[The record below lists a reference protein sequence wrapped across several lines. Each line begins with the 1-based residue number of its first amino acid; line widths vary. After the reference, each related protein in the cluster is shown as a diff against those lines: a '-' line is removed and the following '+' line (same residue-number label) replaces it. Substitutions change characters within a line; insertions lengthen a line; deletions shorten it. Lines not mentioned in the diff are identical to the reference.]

1 LTGKN
6 KQLTSAQVSA
16 ILTGKRQ
23 RTPSSFDITRYIF
36 MIPVF
41 FVAGIV
47 PLLTGMVPYDLGH
60 LGEYPWL
67 ADTVQNDFFLLYKAY
82 AVWTVGIIMAVM
94 FALKLTDDE
103 SRGRIKAGRRWLI
116 PLAVFGV
123 IAVISTIASPFR
135 KTGLSLLGGFEH
147 HENLFI
153 LLCYLM
159 IVIYSYIALTDEHGV
174 NFLKIAFSVLT
185 CLESLLGISQATG
198 HDFFNTAVGKM
209 IMVPEKYKEVRD
221 TLKFNFAGSGNHQ
234 VYLTM
239 FNPNYVGVYASMM
252 LPICAVLIFTSNKL
266 WKKIW
271 WALMFIGVLISAV
284 GCGSKTFMLS
294 LFVSFVFGI
303 ILMRKTLKKG
313 WPVLVGVFALALV
326 AGGVYFKRINV
337 NPAQYLVNALK
348 SQKMAP
354 WLTDVSFNSDNVR
367 FTYNGK
373 AVTVVLEDASG
384 AAGMTVTDADG
395 NPLTVSVV
403 DAVTDE
409 AGNTTP
415 AHYVVE
421 DEALSQLSFTPSQY
435 TNDKTGET
443 LELMSMKLP
452 TGYDMKFTKTDS
464 GYSYVTNAMKLDTP
478 VNAPS
483 VIWTD
488 YPEAY
493 TGRGYI
499 WGRTI
504 PLLKKHIVLGAGAD
518 AFMEA
523 FPQNDYI
530 GELNT
535 YEGTQLISKP
545 HNMYLELAVNE
556 GLVALII
563 AIAIL
568 IIYIIDS
575 FRALWKLD
583 PLGELAG
590 FGIALFLGVIGFA
603 FAALTNDSS
612 LVHTPLFAVILGS
625 GFAMNHILRDSAAG
639 EQ

>member
-1 LTGKN
+1 MSGKN

-313 WPVLVGVFALALV
+313 WPVLVGVFALTLV

-395 NPLTVSVV
+395 NSLTVSVV

>member
-1 LTGKN
+1 MSGKN

-395 NPLTVSVV
+395 NSLTVSVV

>member
-1 LTGKN
+1 
-6 KQLTSAQVSA
+6 
-16 ILTGKRQ
+16 
-23 RTPSSFDITRYIF
+23 

>member
-1 LTGKN
+1 MTGKN

>member
-1 LTGKN
+1 MSGKN

-395 NPLTVSVV
+395 NSLTVSVV

-568 IIYIIDS
+568 IFYIIDS

>member
-1 LTGKN
+1 MTGKN

-313 WPVLVGVFALALV
+313 WPVLVGVFALTLV

>member
-1 LTGKN
+1 MTGKN

-395 NPLTVSVV
+395 NSLTVSVV

>member
-1 LTGKN
+1 
-6 KQLTSAQVSA
+6 
-16 ILTGKRQ
+16 
-23 RTPSSFDITRYIF
+23 

-395 NPLTVSVV
+395 NSLTVSVV